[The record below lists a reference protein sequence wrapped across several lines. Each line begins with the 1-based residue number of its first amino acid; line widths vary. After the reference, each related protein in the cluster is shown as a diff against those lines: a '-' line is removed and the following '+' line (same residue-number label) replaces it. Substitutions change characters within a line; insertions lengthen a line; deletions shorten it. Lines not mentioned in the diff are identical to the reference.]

1 LMYYVYDGVDTNYL
15 TDIDTN
21 YVGKVRY
28 MIKVVFPTY
37 SIESKK
43 EIILNIVDK
52 VKPTFITVPHFKIQD

>member
-1 LMYYVYDGVDTNYL
+1 MYYVYGGVDTNYL

-52 VKPTFITVPHFKIQD
+52 S